1 MTNFK
6 RYLLDK
12 TVFGWPGF
20 ILLAIVLFFIFQP
33 LVCGGSKQEVIR
45 KIIPKI
51 IHTGGG
57 YPSVFS
63 DPGWFDYQTTPDT
76 VAIIQ
81 YRDRIDT
88 VYIEVR
94 SVEVSQDTIL
104 LEVIRDSV
112 STSLIGFEIPEYGT
126 ATGLVDPATGELVLH
141 YSWSSFEPAVTVGAT
156 PYGVNVGLESMY
168 FRNVLFLKNI
178 HAPVLIIEKELWWDE
193 YQDWQV
199 GVGVSVDLWR
209 EAHLGG
215 GIVWNTS
222 NFSEYRATVF
232 LNFCAWR

>member
-1 MTNFK
+1 MNNLK

-20 ILLAIVLFFIFQP
+20 VLLAIAIFFVFKP
-33 LVCGGSKQEVIR
+33 MVCSKPVPDVIR
-45 KIIPKI
+45 KVIPKI
-51 IHTGGG
+51 VHTNSG

-76 VAIIQ
+76 VAIIEYQ
-81 YRDRIDT
+81 ERIDT
-88 VYIEVR
+88 VYIEVH
-94 SVEVSQDTIL
+94 SVEVSRDTIL

-112 STSLIGFEIPEYGT
+112 STSLIGFEIPDYGT
-126 ATGLVDPATGELVLH
+126 ATGLVDPDTGELKLH
-141 YSWSSFEPAVTVGAT
+141 YSWSSFEPAVTAGVT
-156 PYGVNVGLESMY
+156 PYGIDVGLESMY
-168 FRNVLFLKNI
+168 FRNVLFVKNI
-178 HAPVLIIEKELWWDE
+178 HAPVLLIEKELWWDDH
-193 YQDWQV
+193 QDWRV
-199 GVGVSVDLWR
+199 GVGASVDLWR

-222 NFSEYRATVF
+222 DFSEYRTSVF